1 MQTKKTVKPQVIK
14 VKINKKNLIRSYIG
28 LVTEDSI
35 PFHVLN
41 STNKRNIIDPICQGL
56 NEKSGKNII
65 LNGSKCKSVLK
76 QVAANVRPEIHQEC
90 KNRLLSLKI
99 DSATRLDRNI
109 FDINLSAN
117 KK

>member
-1 MQTKKTVKPQVIK
+1 M
-14 VKINKKNLIRSYIG
+14 
-28 LVTEDSI
+28 
-35 PFHVLN
+35 
-41 STNKRNIIDPICQGL
+41 RNIIDPICQGL